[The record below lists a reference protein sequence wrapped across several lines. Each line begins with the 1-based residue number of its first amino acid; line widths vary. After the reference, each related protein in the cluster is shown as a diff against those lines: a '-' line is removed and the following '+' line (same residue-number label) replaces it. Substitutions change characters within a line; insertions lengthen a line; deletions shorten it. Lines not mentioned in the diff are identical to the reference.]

1 MPVQLKETLMSIADM
16 PMLQQREKLNE
27 IFENWRGSN
36 PRVDDVTVIGV
47 RY

>member
-1 MPVQLKETLMSIADM
+1 MPVQLKETLIALAGM
-16 PMLQQREKLNE
+16 PMVMQGEKLNE